1 MPSKRTRLDA
11 GLRDRIVTI
20 QQRSNSDVADE
31 DSGEPVEMWTTLVSS
46 MPAAKIDIAAW
57 ERFKADQTA
66 ARYDTKWEMN
76 YRLDMDP
83 ELVDV
88 PKTRRLVVNGRY
100 HDIVACFE
108 IGRRAGIEVLTMA
121 STKTEDA

>member
-1 MPSKRTRLDA
+1 MATQRQTLEPGK
-11 GLRDRIVTI
+11 RDRIVTI
-20 QQRSNSDVADE
+20 QQRSNSDTADSE
-31 DSGEPVEMWTTLVSS
+31 SGEPVETWTTLVQS
-46 MPAAKIDIAAW
+46 MPAHKVDIAAW

-66 ARYDTKWEMN
+66 SRYDTKWEMN
-76 YRLDMDP
+76 YRVDMDP

-108 IGRRAGIEVLTMA
+108 IGRRAGIEVLTLA

>member
-11 GLRDRIVTI
+11 GQRDRIVTI
-20 QQRSNSDVADE
+20 QQRSNTDTPDE
-31 DSGEPVEMWTTLVSS
+31 DSGEPIETWTTLVES
-46 MPAAKIDIAAW
+46 MPAHKVDIAAW
-57 ERFKADQTA
+57 ERFKSDQTA
-66 ARYDTKWEMN
+66 SRYDTKWEMN

>member
-11 GLRDRIVTI
+11 GLRDRVVTI
-20 QQRSNSDVADE
+20 QQRSSVDVPDE
-31 DSGEPVEMWTTLVSS
+31 DSGEPVETWTTL
-46 MPAAKIDIAAW
+46 DIAAW

>member
-1 MPSKRTRLDA
+1 MASQRKTLEPGK
-11 GLRDRIVTI
+11 RDRTVTI
-20 QQRSNSDVADE
+20 EQRSNTDAADPE
-31 DSGEPVEMWTTLVSS
+31 SGEPVETWTTLVAS

-57 ERFKADQTA
+57 ERFKADQTT

-76 YRLDMDP
+76 YRIDMDP

-108 IGRRAGIEVLTMA
+108 IGRRAGIEVLTLA
-121 STKTEDA
+121 STKTED

>member
-1 MPSKRTRLDA
+1 MPSKKTRMDA
-11 GLRDRIVTI
+11 GKRDRIVTI
-20 QQRSNSDVADE
+20 ERRSNTDSADE
-31 DSGEPVEMWTTLVSS
+31 TSGEPVETWTTLVQS
-46 MPAAKIDIAAW
+46 MPAAKIDISAW
-57 ERFKADQTA
+57 ERFNANQTS

-76 YRLDMDP
+76 WRNDMDP

-108 IGRRAGIEVLTMA
+108 IGRRAGIEVLTLA